1 MNIGAMPDVVSE
13 CGKTL
18 QSNPKETK
26 LRRAATYHTR
36 GIAKVGL
43 SDYKGA
49 IEDFNESIQLNPK
62 KALYYHARGKAK
74 EIDPAFEK

>member
-1 MNIGAMPDVVSE
+1 MNIGAVQDAVSE
-13 CGKTL
+13 CDKVL

-62 KALYYHARGKAK
+62 KALYYHDRGKAK